1 VALVAEGPDGVAGFA
16 AGVVSVRGFYK
27 RFAVR
32 HGPAAALAAAPRL
45 ARPAVSRRLLET
57 VRYPAQAGE
66 PAAPL
71 PDAELLAIAVAPAA
85 RVGGTGRA
93 LADGVLDGLAARG
106 AGQVKVVVGA
116 ANSGANRF
124 YAKVGFQPAGHLS
137 VHQGTP
143 SNVWIRSCHS
153 SSRSPSPSS

>member
-1 VALVAEGPDGVAGFA
+1 VA
-16 AGVVSVRGFYK
+16 
-27 RFAVR
+27 
-32 HGPAAALAAAPRL
+32 
-45 ARPAVSRRLLET
+45 RRLLET
-57 VRYPAQAGE
+57 VRYPAQAGDL
-66 PAAPL
+66 PAGL

-124 YAKVGFQPAGHLS
+124 YEKVGFLPAGELS
-137 VHQGTP
+137 GHQGSP
-143 SNVWIRSCHS
+143 STVWILSCHS
-153 SSRSPSPSS
+153 SSQSPSPSS